1 MVTIEMRSCGGT
13 CGRAP
18 DVILKKSW
26 VRILWQSITSGS
38 SASVLFQ
45 VQQNRAVLTSRGTRG
60 KLNNNQGGAVAE
72 WPKALQLTENKN
84 TPKGSLP
91 SLGNL

>member
-1 MVTIEMRSCGGT
+1 MGTIEMRSCGGT
-13 CGRAP
+13 CGRAT
-18 DVILKKSW
+18 DANFEKSW
-26 VRILWQSITSGS
+26 VRILLQSITSCS
-38 SASVLFQ
+38 SATVLFQ
-45 VQQNRAVLTSRGTRG
+45 VQQSRAVLTSRGTRG